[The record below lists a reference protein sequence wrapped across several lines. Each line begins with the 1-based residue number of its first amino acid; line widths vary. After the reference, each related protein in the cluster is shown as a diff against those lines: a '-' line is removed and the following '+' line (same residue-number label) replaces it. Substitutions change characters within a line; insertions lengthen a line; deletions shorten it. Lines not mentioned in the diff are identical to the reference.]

1 MGGGTRVSKIKEKIY
16 GWMVSSSETSRVHNY
31 TAHHRLHLKF
41 VEKRQHD
48 PIMAYRLERNG
59 AIDVPFQ
66 TRTWNTI
73 SVDWLNVLKYTN
85 TLLLPCLQ
93 GFKERNWY
101 RLPVRRNNFFFSS
114 FYFVSFIIE
123 IPRFLDWIFQ
133 MLRERSKGMEEQ
145 RRRWQL
151 ERITQAPLRPM
162 HQPMDDFKITK
173 GRAYSRTHKEFGLIL
188 IWLTPAW
195 IPLKFSIKM
204 NQMK

>member
-1 MGGGTRVSKIKEKIY
+1 
-16 GWMVSSSETSRVHNY
+16 MVSSSETSRAHNY

-66 TRTWNTI
+66 TRTRNTI

-93 GFKERNWY
+93 GVKERNWY

-123 IPRFLDWIFQ
+123 IPRLDFPDATRALKRNGRTEKEMAIRENYTSTFATDAPTHGWFQ
-133 MLRERSKGMEEQ
+133 DYKGSGHI
-145 RRRWQL
+145 L
-151 ERITQAPLRPM
+151 V
-162 HQPMDDFKITK
+162 
-173 GRAYSRTHKEFGLIL
+173 HKEFGLIL